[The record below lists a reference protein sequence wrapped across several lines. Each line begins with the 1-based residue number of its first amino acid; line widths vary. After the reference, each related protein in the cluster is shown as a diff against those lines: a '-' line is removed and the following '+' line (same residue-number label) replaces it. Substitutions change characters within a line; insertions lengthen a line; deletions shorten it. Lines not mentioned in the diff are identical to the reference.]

1 MNGLASQ
8 IFLMC
13 IPFFIKV
20 AFWFVWRSWRSTVV
34 LGFMVSVAVA
44 ALVFLSSLAVGTND
58 AMVRNSVGLYSGH
71 ISAER
76 LSHGLSR
83 ESLLVSG
90 VKGVLIRN
98 SVQVWLGHGHSR
110 EATVLTGVDPTEE
123 RRFTALWKKASRGRY
138 LRKEDRAIFLSENV
152 AHRLGVGVGARVKV
166 GTVPGEWIG
175 SLTVCG
181 LFRTGI
187 SALDLGM
194 AFCTMDTLPEGAGH
208 PSAAVFLQDGVGP
221 DAVLE
226 KYGSLAGSSAFRA
239 WTEFMPDLK
248 QLIDLNYL
256 SMGIVMV
263 LVFGVVS
270 LGISCAFVIFILKS
284 IREHGIM
291 KAMGVLP
298 AESSCMIAAQILL
311 LTLTASLAGVIV
323 GALAVAGFSRVGI
336 DLGAWTSYNPYLAV
350 SGVIFPRLTAYSL
363 CVPPVLALGFGLF
376 AAVWPSVFI
385 IRARAAEILRST

>member
-1 MNGLASQ
+1 VSTG
-8 IFLMC
+8 
-13 IPFFIKV
+13 FFIKV
-20 AFWFVWRSWRSTVV
+20 AFWFVWRSRRSTIV
-34 LGFMVSVAVA
+34 LGFMVSAAVA
-44 ALVFLSSLAVGTND
+44 ALVFLSALAVGTND

-76 LSHGLSR
+76 LPPALSG
-83 ESLLVSG
+83 EQLLVPG
-90 VKGVLIRN
+90 VKGVLIRK
-98 SVQVWLGHGHSR
+98 SVPVWLGHGQNLES
-110 EATVLTGVDPTEE
+110 AILTGIQPAEE
-123 RRFTALWKKASRGRY
+123 RRLTALWKKTSRGRY
-138 LRKEDRAIFLSENV
+138 LQDGDRALFLSENV
-152 AHRLGVGVGARVKV
+152 AQRLGVGVGGSVRV
-166 GTVPGEWIG
+166 GSAPGEWTG

-181 LFRTGI
+181 LYRTGI

-194 AFCTMDTLPEGAGH
+194 GFCTLETLPTSEGR
-208 PSAAVFLQDGVGP
+208 PSAAVFLKDGVGP
-221 DAVLE
+221 DSVLE
-226 KYGSLAGSSAFRA
+226 KYGSMGGSSAFRA

-298 AESSCMIAAQILL
+298 AESTCLIVAQILM
-311 LTLTASLAGVIV
+311 LTLMASLVGVSV
-323 GALAVAGFSRVGI
+323 GALAVAGISRVGL
-336 DLGAWTSYNPYLAV
+336 DLSAWTSHNQYFAV
-350 SGVIFPRLTAYSL
+350 SGVIFPRLTVFSL
-363 CVPPVLALGFGLF
+363 WAPPLLALVFGLL
-376 AAVWPSVFI
+376 AAVWPSVFV